1 VQLVVDASTL
11 VAEGLR
17 ARGRALIGDER
28 LDLWVTVEVWS
39 ETGHEL
45 ARRTDVMVRRGSLTA
60 GGAAFLLQSSLQ
72 AIQIHTTV
80 VDPEVFAD
88 VIPEATRRVPRDPND
103 APTVA
108 LALALGCG
116 ILTGDYD
123 FFGCGV
129 PVWTVETLLLHLAA
143 GGQ

>member
-1 VQLVVDASTL
+1 VQLAVDASTL

-17 ARGRALIGDER
+17 ARGRTLIGDER
-28 LDLWVTVEVWS
+28 LALFVTEEAWS
-39 ETGHEL
+39 ETRHEL
-45 ARRTDVMVRRGSLTA
+45 ARRTDSMIRRGSLTPE
-60 GGAAFLLQSSLQ
+60 GGSFLLRSSLV
-72 AIQIHTTV
+72 AIQTRATV
-80 VDPEVFAD
+80 VPAARLGSSML
-88 VIPEATRRVPRDPND
+88 EATRRVPRDPRD

-108 LALALGCG
+108 LALTLGCG

-143 GGQ
+143 GGG